1 MVQHQPSKPVKKTP
15 GSAPVLHTLTDQ
27 NCIKSTGKWGEMTK
41 TTRCLVNFC
50 NFQNN

>member
-27 NCIKSTGKWGEMTK
+27 NCIKSTGKWGGNDK
-41 TTRCLVNFC
+41 NDKVFSQFL
-50 NFQNN
+50 